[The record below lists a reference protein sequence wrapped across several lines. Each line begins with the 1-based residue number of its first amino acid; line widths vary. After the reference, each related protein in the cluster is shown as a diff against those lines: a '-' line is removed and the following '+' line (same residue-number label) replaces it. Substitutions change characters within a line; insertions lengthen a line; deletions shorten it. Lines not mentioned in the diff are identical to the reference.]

1 MPQFDLR
8 GIHVAQYNN
17 TAGEIS
23 YSNPMKLGDAMAVN
37 LELRIAEGRLY
48 AESSLAEYMRKVVG
62 GTISIGV
69 KYIKAEA
76 QKMMFGNASKT
87 RSIKY
92 QEGETEKTVD
102 VESLVTGGKSQ
113 SKYVGVSFY
122 APDQIDGA
130 TKYTAVFIRR
140 ALFGEPSMSLQTA
153 NENIVFSTPTT
164 NGEFMADNSDDLEMK
179 EVAVLDNE
187 AAAIA
192 WCEAVLA

>member
-8 GIHVAQYNN
+8 GIHVAEYNN
-17 TAGEIS
+17 NSGEIS
-23 YSNPMKLGDAMAVN
+23 YTNRMKMGDAMSVN

-62 GTISIGV
+62 GTISVGV
-69 KYIKAEA
+69 KYIPEAVQQMLFGKAE
-76 QKMMFGNASKT
+76 KS

-92 QEGETEKTVD
+92 NDGAGEKTVTAK
-102 VESLVTGGKSQ
+102 SLVTGGKSQ

-130 TKYTAVFIRR
+130 TKYTAVKIAR
-140 ALFGEPSMSLQTA
+140 ALFGEPSMSLTTA
-153 NENIVFSTPTT
+153 NENIVFNTPTT
-164 NGEFMADNSDDLEMK
+164 SGEFLADNSSELEMK
-179 EVAVLDNE
+179 EVAILDTE

-192 WCEAVLA
+192 WCEAVLV

>member
-8 GIHVAQYNN
+8 GIHVAQYTN

-23 YSNPMKLGDAMAVN
+23 YSKPMKLGDAMAVN

-69 KYIKAEA
+69 KYINAEA

-92 QEGETEKTVD
+92 QEGETEKTMD

-164 NGEFMADNSDDLEMK
+164 NGEFMADNSDALEMK
-179 EVAVLDNE
+179 EVAVLDTE

>member
-8 GIHVAQYNN
+8 GIHVAEYNN
-17 TAGEIS
+17 NAGEIS
-23 YSNPMKLGDAMAVN
+23 YTNRMKMGDAMSVN

-62 GTISIGV
+62 GTISVGV
-69 KYIKAEA
+69 KYIPEAVQQMLFGKAE
-76 QKMMFGNASKT
+76 KS

-92 QEGETEKTVD
+92 NDGAGEKTVTAK
-102 VESLVTGGKSQ
+102 SLVTGGKSQ

-130 TKYTAVFIRR
+130 TKYTAVKIAR
-140 ALFGEPSMSLQTA
+140 ALFGEPSMSLTTA
-153 NENIVFSTPTT
+153 NENIVFNTPTT
-164 NGEFMADNSDDLEMK
+164 SGEFLADNSSELEMK
-179 EVAVLDNE
+179 EVAILDTE

-192 WCEAVLA
+192 WCEAVLS